1 MRRRQQSPEKMA
13 LRKCW
18 GRWTEIVELFARRRA
33 ARKRVDL
40 QAYVELHRELV
51 NRCRALAGSANEVE
65 AAFYRYLEDLAQP
78 WLDLMVLARAE
89 RHILFDLLIRCQHV
103 EEQLG
108 GRNWSRAIRARGTPV
123 ALGALFFTTML
134 LCMGRFS
141 VSLSTI
147 PDRARGWSDDL
158 YIRVIHSSDLERL
171 FLVGLV
177 LIAVSIY
184 AVSRTARS

>member
-1 MRRRQQSPEKMA
+1 MRRRGQPPEKMA

-18 GRWTEIVELFARRRA
+18 GRWTEIVELFALRRA

-108 GRNWSRAIRARGTPV
+108 GRNWSRAIRVRGTPV

-147 PDRARGWSDDL
+147 LDRARGWSDDL